1 MTALD
6 APSGSTAPAQGVNL
20 RVLLEEMIERDASDL
35 HISAGERPKLR
46 IDGEITNSG
55 NDTVMTPKDT
65 LTLAYSVLTENQ
77 KKRFE
82 TEDELDFSFGIQN
95 LARFRGNC
103 FKQRG
108 CVSMVIRQIPFSIK
122 TFQDLG
128 LPPVIA
134 KFAEKPRGL
143 VLVTG
148 PTGSGKST
156 TLAAMIDKI
165 NRERRGHIITVED
178 PIEFIHRHQ
187 NCIVNQREVGTDTK
201 SFQSALKYAL
211 REDPDTILI
220 GEMRDLETI
229 QAALTI
235 AETGHLAFATLH
247 TNSAAE
253 AVNRMIDV
261 FPSHQQSQ
269 VRAQLAFVLEGIITQ
284 TLLAKAKGRGR
295 SMAAEILVVTPAIR
309 ALIRD
314 DKIHQ
319 IYSSMQSGKKYGMQT
334 LNDALYN
341 LYMSRDVALDEC
353 LRVSGD
359 PNEFLRMVGQ
369 PPLDDAG
376 EAKAPIS
383 PKMAG
388 CRRAPVT
395 GAALG
400 PGLPRVGRGVRPTE
414 RLGRQV

>member
-1 MTALD
+1 MTAPVI
-6 APSGSTAPAQGVNL
+6 ASSVNL
-20 RVLLEEMIERDASDL
+20 RILLEEMIERDASDL
-35 HISAGERPKLR
+35 HITAGEKPKMR
-46 IDGEITNSG
+46 IDGEIQSSKL
-55 NDTVMTPKDT
+55 DFVMTPKDT
-65 LTLAYSVLTENQ
+65 MQLAYSVLTENQ

-82 TEDELDFSFGIQN
+82 MEDELDFSFGIQN

-122 TFQDLG
+122 TFDDLK
-128 LPPVIA
+128 LPDVIR
-134 KFAEKPRGL
+134 KMAERPRGL

-165 NRERRGHIITVED
+165 NKERKGHIITVED

-187 NCIVNQREVGTDTK
+187 GCIVNQREVGTDTK
-201 SFQSALKYAL
+201 SFQASLKYAL
-211 REDPDTILI
+211 RQDPDVILI
-220 GEMRDLETI
+220 GEMRDLDTI

-235 AETGHLAFATLH
+235 SETGHLAFATLH

-253 AVNRMIDV
+253 AINRIIDV

-284 TLLAKAKGRGR
+284 TLLPKAKGRGR
-295 SMAAEILVVTPAIR
+295 AMAAEILVVTPAVR

-319 IYSSMQSGKKYGMQT
+319 IYSTMQSGKKFGMQT
-334 LNDALYN
+334 MNDALYN
-341 LYMSRDVALDEC
+341 LYMSRDVAEEEC
-353 LRVSGD
+353 LRASHD
-359 PNEFLRMVGQ
+359 PNEFLRMIGKAAEADGKPAANGAQ
-369 PPLDDAG
+369 PAG
-376 EAKAPIS
+376 K
-383 PKMAG
+383 
-388 CRRAPVT
+388 R
-395 GAALG
+395 
-400 PGLPRVGRGVRPTE
+400 
-414 RLGRQV
+414 